1 MRTVTIKQ
9 QQQMT
14 KEIEEQLGNGRLNY
28 LKVVNDYCYWMGWK
42 KQSDAFCDEVFT
54 SFYSV
59 HRHTQRKHHKVLQS
73 RSKAHQISNS
83 VAYSDINVKKY
94 DMAEAVHGCPSCDKS

>member
-42 KQSDAFCDEVFT
+42 VMNRINIPRGQY
-54 SFYSV
+54 YS
-59 HRHTQRKHHKVLQS
+59 HTNGIIRNRATRSVMKFLLPFIACIDILNENTIKSCSHVRKLIKLVTL
-73 RSKAHQISNS
+73 
-83 VAYSDINVKKY
+83 
-94 DMAEAVHGCPSCDKS
+94 